1 MLFNS
6 NEFLFTFLP
15 LTAGVFLALGV
26 MSHAWALRWLI
37 LASLVFYAWWRPVN
51 VLIIAPSIIINF
63 IAAQVLLRLNQGEE
77 WKRASR
83 IVPLLGIAFNVAF
96 LGYFKY
102 IDFLT
107 GTINDVFGTNLILRH
122 IILPLASR
130 LLLSKRSRS

>member
-83 IVPLLGIAFNVAF
+83 IAPIAWDR
-96 LGYFKY
+96 LQCR
-102 IDFLT
+102 I
-107 GTINDVFGTNLILRH
+107 
-122 IILPLASR
+122 SR
-130 LLLSKRSRS
+130 LLQVYRLPHRHDQ